1 MADAAPIHVR
11 ISRRE
16 WIVILLLVLSVVI
29 NYVDRSNLGLAM
41 PLLERQFSFSSL
53 RAGELLSAFFWTYAL
68 VQLFGLAGEL
78 TDRFPVGWVLLLGYL
93 LWSTATAF
101 IGLTTSYAA
110 LFALQLVLGLGE
122 SVAYPCYSRIFAAMP
137 QEHRGRANAFI
148 DAGTKLGPAAGAFVG
163 GMVLVHWGWRMLFVV
178 FGVGALAWMLPW
190 YFAMPRGGS
199 AVHSKRSAQE
209 RGAAMPAF
217 GSTGSIAKMIRLRCA
232 WGTTIGH
239 FSGNYFYYFLL
250 AWLPTYLVQEEHL
263 SIRNMSRLTAA
274 IFLLIACTTLLSG
287 WISDR
292 LIARGVSP
300 TTVRLRLVVG
310 GQAMASCLLALTLVH
325 GHPLIALGLLAIA
338 CIGHGGYASNH
349 WAIAQTLAGPAMA
362 GRWSSL
368 AFLFLT
374 GVVVGFIAFFP
385 ILACGI
391 GFPLALVAAD
401 CEQLRTYGVLGDE
414 AVVIEGLEQR
424 HAGDSLLCNEL
435 AEMARIERPEGFWR
449 DDVARPLAVRAN
461 CRLQPALLDPGLDLR
476 LAHMENI
483 RQGVDRHPVTTNLA
497 DLEVVSMQRA
507 ANRFSTA
514 AEHLSGL
521 FDRVCSDVLAKR
533 VDLGLGPAPMFVAN
547 LQPCLQHEPP
557 AGFPRSASM
566 PLQAANKLIEFL
578 AGQDACLDGDCFG
591 LIVPRAGGAPIH
603 GSHWAPHRTGV
614 R

>member
-1 MADAAPIHVR
+1 MAQAAPGYIRKTPGGR

-78 TDRFPVGWVLLLGYL
+78 TDRFPVGWVLMLGYL

-101 IGLTTSYAA
+101 VGLSTSYAT

-190 YFAMPRGGS
+190 YFAMPRGGQRAKAGRVDPS
-199 AVHSKRSAQE
+199 SPGRSDNRNAE
-209 RGAAMPAF
+209 F
-217 GSTGSIAKMIRLRCA
+217 ITGSTGSIAKMVRLRCA

-263 SIRNMSRLTAA
+263 SIGNMSRLTAA
-274 IFLLIACTTLLSG
+274 IFLLIACTTLLAG
-287 WISDR
+287 WISDW
-292 LIARGVSP
+292 LIARGVSA

-310 GQAMASCLLALTLVH
+310 GQAMASCLLALTFVH

-338 CIGHGGYASNH
+338 CVGHGGYASNH

-368 AFLFLT
+368 QN
-374 GVVVGFIAFFP
+374 G
-385 ILACGI
+385 
-391 GFPLALVAAD
+391 
-401 CEQLRTYGVLGDE
+401 
-414 AVVIEGLEQR
+414 
-424 HAGDSLLCNEL
+424 
-435 AEMARIERPEGFWR
+435 
-449 DDVARPLAVRAN
+449 
-461 CRLQPALLDPGLDLR
+461 
-476 LAHMENI
+476 
-483 RQGVDRHPVTTNLA
+483 
-497 DLEVVSMQRA
+497 
-507 ANRFSTA
+507 
-514 AEHLSGL
+514 
-521 FDRVCSDVLAKR
+521 
-533 VDLGLGPAPMFVAN
+533 VAN
-547 LQPCLQHEPP
+547 F
-557 AGFPRSASM
+557 AGI
-566 PLQAANKLIEFL
+566 AAPWL
-578 AGQDACLDGDCFG
+578 AG
-591 LIVPRAGGAPIH
+591 LIVQTRGSARLAFVVAGGVALV
-603 GSHWAPHRTGV
+603 GAMSFAFLV
-614 R
+614 RRVEPVRWEAE

>member
-1 MADAAPIHVR
+1 MAQAAPGYIRKTPGGR

-78 TDRFPVGWVLLLGYL
+78 TDRFPVGWVLMLGYL

-101 IGLTTSYAA
+101 VGLSTSYAT

-190 YFAMPRGGS
+190 YFAMPRGGQR
-199 AVHSKRSAQE
+199 VQRGRSAQE
-209 RGAAMPAF
+209 VNAPIPVSAPNGA
-217 GSTGSIAKMIRLRCA
+217 TGSIAKMVRLRCA

-263 SIRNMSRLTAA
+263 SIGNMSRLTAA
-274 IFLLIACTTLLSG
+274 IFLLIACTTLLAG

-292 LIARGVSP
+292 LIARGVSA

-310 GQAMASCLLALTLVH
+310 GQAMASCLLALTFVH

-338 CIGHGGYASNH
+338 CVGHGGYASNH

-368 AFLFLT
+368 QN
-374 GVVVGFIAFFP
+374 G
-385 ILACGI
+385 
-391 GFPLALVAAD
+391 
-401 CEQLRTYGVLGDE
+401 
-414 AVVIEGLEQR
+414 
-424 HAGDSLLCNEL
+424 
-435 AEMARIERPEGFWR
+435 
-449 DDVARPLAVRAN
+449 
-461 CRLQPALLDPGLDLR
+461 
-476 LAHMENI
+476 
-483 RQGVDRHPVTTNLA
+483 
-497 DLEVVSMQRA
+497 
-507 ANRFSTA
+507 
-514 AEHLSGL
+514 
-521 FDRVCSDVLAKR
+521 
-533 VDLGLGPAPMFVAN
+533 VAN
-547 LQPCLQHEPP
+547 F
-557 AGFPRSASM
+557 AGI
-566 PLQAANKLIEFL
+566 AAPWLT
-578 AGQDACLDGDCFG
+578 G
-591 LIVPRAGGAPIH
+591 LIVQTQGSARLAFVVAGGVALV
-603 GSHWAPHRTGV
+603 GAMSFAFLV
-614 R
+614 RRVEPVGWEAE

>member
-1 MADAAPIHVR
+1 MPGVR

-78 TDRFPVGWVLLLGYL
+78 TDRFPVGWVLMLGYL

-101 IGLTTSYAA
+101 VGLSTSYAA

-178 FGVGALAWMLPW
+178 FGLGALAWMLPW
-190 YFAMPRGGS
+190 YFAMPRGGQRVQLS
-199 AVHSKRSAQE
+199 ERSSPQE
-209 RGAAMPAF
+209 RDAKRAPSSGMR
-217 GSTGSIAKMIRLRCA
+217 TGSIAKMVRLRCA

-274 IFLLIACTTLLSG
+274 IFLLIACTTLLAG

-300 TTVRLRLVVG
+300 TTVRLRLW
-310 GQAMASCLLALTLVH
+310 S
-325 GHPLIALGLLAIA
+325 
-338 CIGHGGYASNH
+338 
-349 WAIAQTLAGPAMA
+349 A
-362 GRWSSL
+362 GRRW
-368 AFLFLT
+368 
-374 GVVVGFIAFFP
+374 
-385 ILACGI
+385 
-391 GFPLALVAAD
+391 
-401 CEQLRTYGVLGDE
+401 LR
-414 AVVIEGLEQR
+414 
-424 HAGDSLLCNEL
+424 
-435 AEMARIERPEGFWR
+435 
-449 DDVARPLAVRAN
+449 
-461 CRLQPALLDPGLDLR
+461 
-476 LAHMENI
+476 
-483 RQGVDRHPVTTNLA
+483 
-497 DLEVVSMQRA
+497 
-507 ANRFSTA
+507 
-514 AEHLSGL
+514 
-521 FDRVCSDVLAKR
+521 
-533 VDLGLGPAPMFVAN
+533 
-547 LQPCLQHEPP
+547 
-557 AGFPRSASM
+557 
-566 PLQAANKLIEFL
+566 
-578 AGQDACLDGDCFG
+578 ACLRSRLSTD
-591 LIVPRAGGAPIH
+591 IR
-603 GSHWAPHRTGV
+603 
-614 R
+614 

>member
-78 TDRFPVGWVLLLGYL
+78 TDRFPVGWVLMLGYL

-101 IGLTTSYAA
+101 MGLTTSYAT

-163 GMVLVHWGWRMLFVV
+163 GLVLVHWGWRMLFVV
-178 FGVGALAWMLPW
+178 FGVGALAWMAPW
-190 YFAMPRGGS
+190 YFAMPRGGRRDE
-199 AVHSKRSAQE
+199 AE
-209 RGAAMPAF
+209 RGERGDERSSATQVS
-217 GSTGSIAKMIRLRCA
+217 GSTGSIAKMLRLRCA

-263 SIRNMSRLTAA
+263 SIGSMSRLTAA
-274 IFLLIACTTLLSG
+274 IFLLIACTTLLAG

-292 LIARGVSP
+292 LIARGLSA
-300 TTVRLRLVVG
+300 TSVRLKLVVG
-310 GQAMASCLLALTLVH
+310 GQAMASSLLALAFVH

-338 CIGHGGYASNH
+338 CVGHGGYASNH
-349 WAIAQTLAGPAMA
+349 WAIAQTLAGRAMA

-368 AFLFLT
+368 QN
-374 GVVVGFIAFFP
+374 G
-385 ILACGI
+385 
-391 GFPLALVAAD
+391 
-401 CEQLRTYGVLGDE
+401 
-414 AVVIEGLEQR
+414 
-424 HAGDSLLCNEL
+424 
-435 AEMARIERPEGFWR
+435 
-449 DDVARPLAVRAN
+449 
-461 CRLQPALLDPGLDLR
+461 
-476 LAHMENI
+476 
-483 RQGVDRHPVTTNLA
+483 
-497 DLEVVSMQRA
+497 
-507 ANRFSTA
+507 
-514 AEHLSGL
+514 
-521 FDRVCSDVLAKR
+521 
-533 VDLGLGPAPMFVAN
+533 VAN
-547 LQPCLQHEPP
+547 F
-557 AGFPRSASM
+557 AGI
-566 PLQAANKLIEFL
+566 AAPWL
-578 AGQDACLDGDCFG
+578 AG
-591 LIVPRAGGAPIH
+591 LIVQTRGSARLAFVVTGGVALV
-603 GSHWAPHRTGV
+603 GALSWALLV
-614 R
+614 RRVEPVRWETV